1 VNQIW
6 AVAGH
11 RLMTPDNRPDFP
23 CVSDLEII
31 GVVVLL
37 GVDRLGARRISAGTA
52 GVEPGTG

>member
-1 VNQIW
+1 
-6 AVAGH
+6 
-11 RLMTPDNRPDFP
+11 MTPDNRPDFP